1 MLSANECVASGSSTS
16 ACLALSHPRDARAKR
31 IVEFEETAA
40 AFGYSLGI
48 GKLAG
53 QDLPMKSDRRE
64 QQRARP
70 HEISAATTA
79 ARTKSPQDIPVTPQM
94 YQRLTAKIAGKPEE
108 RILAYLMLRSL
119 KQARYSEKNEGHF
132 ALAAPSYTHFT
143 SPIRRYPDLIVHRI
157 AKALLARAQIRTE
170 PWLPPNPTRLR
181 TKLSSR
187 PTERRSEPKWSGI
200 CVDHAG
206 TLAPPIPESELAAIA
221 QESSQTERR
230 AADAERELI
239 EWKKIKFMRD
249 RVGEDFDA
257 MILNATKYGLFV
269 ELDNL
274 FVEGL
279 VPIDSLRDDHYTYRE
294 NTREIIG
301 SRNHRKYFMGQRVR
315 VVLDRIDSIQKRLQF
330 SLIEEATV
338 VSGREQT
345 TRQETQENQT
355 DRRAVRKNKAK
366 PAAGPSRTWRPEN
379 HEAKKQAQKERK
391 AIGKR
396 HSHVLDIA
404 RW

>member
-1 MLSANECVASGSSTS
+1 MDEQLGVPSIYRIHEMPESPNASSSS
-16 ACLALSHPRDARAKR
+16 KR
-31 IVEFEETAA
+31 LAA

-48 GKLAG
+48 GA
-53 QDLPMKSDRRE
+53 LPVKRIQMKSDRRE
-64 QQRARP
+64 QQRRGSRDDRGAHKP
-70 HEISAATTA
+70 QHHEIA
-79 ARTKSPQDIPVTPQM
+79 QQIPVTPQM

-143 SPIRRYPDLIVHRI
+143 SPIRRYPDLIIHRI
-157 AKALLARAQIRTE
+157 VKALLAEGANPHGQVHLASSHPKRSAAA
-170 PWLPPNPTRLR
+170 LPAP
-181 TKLSSR
+181 SSD
-187 PTERRSEPKWSGI
+187 T
-200 CVDHAG
+200 A
-206 TLAPPIPESELAAIA
+206 APIPESELAAIA
-221 QESSQTERR
+221 QETSQTERR

-257 MILNATKYGLFV
+257 LILNATKYGLFV

-301 SRNHRKYFMGQRVR
+301 SRHHRSFFVGQRVR

-330 SLIEEATV
+330 SLIGEDSTSDAPKHK
-338 VSGREQT
+338 SG
-345 TRQETQENQT
+345 
-355 DRRAVRKNKAK
+355 DKKKHKKVIAPPGAHGKASS
-366 PAAGPSRTWRPEN
+366 GS
-379 HEAKKQAQKERK
+379 AKGLKTHKSSGHK
-391 AIGKR
+391 KR
-396 HSHVLDIA
+396 HKRKDKS
-404 RW
+404 